1 MTDRKIMITDC
12 DHDNFDAEKA
22 VFSNQGYSFE
32 LLQCKTEDDVIN
44 QCQGAVAFINQYAPI
59 TEKVFASLPDLKF
72 VVRYGVGVDNIDLKA
87 ATTYGVQVCN
97 VPDYGTNEVADHAL
111 ALMLALTRKIPFM
124 NQLVK
129 SGTWDYSKSVPV
141 FRHGVQTVGIIG
153 LGRIGTA
160 FAQKVHAL
168 GCRVIVNDISKKE
181 IYPDFVE
188 FVSLEELLKQSDVV
202 SIHCGL
208 DTSRNLISEKELQL
222 MKPTAYLVNVSRGGI
237 IDEDALD
244 LALEEKW
251 IAGAAID
258 VAKTEPM
265 SAEAKLMR
273 HDNFL
278 ITPHMAWYSE
288 EAAVELKRKVAEE
301 TVRFLNGEQVHYPV
315 NQLVVGSK

>member
-1 MTDRKIMITDC
+1 MIERKVIITDC
-12 DHDNFDAEKA
+12 DHDNFDAEKK
-22 VFSNQGYSFE
+22 VFSNSEYSFE
-32 LLQCKTEDDVIN
+32 LLQCKTEEDVIN

-72 VVRYGVGVDNIDLKA
+72 VVRYGVGVDNVDLKA
-87 ATTYGVQVCN
+87 ATKYGVQVSN

-124 NQLVK
+124 NKLVK
-129 SGTWDYSKSVPV
+129 DGTWDYSKSIPV
-141 FRHGVQTVGIIG
+141 YRHSVQTVGIIG

-160 FAQKVHAL
+160 FAHKVHAL
-168 GCRVIVNDISKKE
+168 GCKVIVHEIKE
-181 IYPDFVE
+181 KECYPDFVE
-188 FVSLEELLKQSDVV
+188 FVSLEELLQTSDVV

-208 DTSRNLISEKELQL
+208 DTSRNLISERELRL
-222 MKPTAYLVNVSRGGI
+222 MKSSAYIVNVSRGGI

-258 VAKTEPM
+258 VAKAEPM
-265 SAEAKLMR
+265 GTDAKLLR
-273 HDNFL
+273 HENIL